1 MSLPIVVSDT
11 SPIRALAHLDLLVV
25 LEVIFGHVVV
35 PPAVDTELLQPPLG
49 LPRVDVR
56 TLSFVRIRARRDPA
70 EAVQKFMETLDPGE
84 SEALALALEL
94 SAKAILI
101 DEAAGRATGRRL
113 GLLPIGV
120 LGTLVRA
127 KQRGLVSAVGPLI
140 DRLRGELGFFISA
153 ALKDE
158 ILRNAGEC

>member
-1 MSLPIVVSDT
+1 MSLSIVVSDT
-11 SPIRALAHLDLLVV
+11 SPLRALAHLDLLVV
-25 LEVIFGHVVV
+25 LEVLFGHVVV

-56 TLSFVRIRARRDPA
+56 TLNFVRIQAPSDL

-84 SEALALALEL
+84 SEAQALALEL

-101 DEAAGRATGRRL
+101 DEAAGRAVVRRL

-120 LGTLVRA
+120 LGILVRA
-127 KQRGLVSAVGPLI
+127 KQRGLVSAGGRLI